1 MKILNAEEFA
11 AKVMENGTEVE
22 PNEYET
28 MGWQKDVDQDE
39 TVWTIYAH
47 IDADGNLVH
56 SNSDAEW
63 TITTSMELNREQSEA
78 LMNGNLDDTE
88 KEVII
93 NELYPQYIETLKENE
108 EWINL

>member
-22 PNEYET
+22 PDEYKT
-28 MGWQKDVDQDE
+28 MNFEDGE

-56 SNSDAEW
+56 NHDDAEW
-63 TITTSMELNREQSEA
+63 TITADMNLTEEQSEA
-78 LMNGNLDDTE
+78 LMQGELDDME
-88 KEVII
+88 KDVII
-93 NELYPQYIETLKENE
+93 SDLYPQYVETLKENE

>member
-22 PNEYET
+22 PDEYKT
-28 MGWQKDVDQDE
+28 MDWQQWEPDE

-56 SNSDAEW
+56 NHDDAEW
-63 TITTSMELNREQSEA
+63 TITADMDLTEEQSEA
-78 LMNGNLDDTE
+78 LMKGELDDME
-88 KEVII
+88 KAAII
-93 NELYPQYIETLKENE
+93 SDLYPQYVETLKENE
-108 EWINL
+108 EWIDL